1 MSIFTPTS
9 NWSEI
14 QERTID
20 PQSKYD
26 SDIVNQITAVGGGE
40 RYKVTGL
47 LADLVYDTDDDI
59 PFLHVT
65 SGIAVKDYVV
75 IQFTDESYVSF
86 GEPWPVTQGNYYL
99 VIYYKYEK
107 QVPPPE
113 AELRFITEANY
124 DPEYHFPL
132 YKIVVNGETFPDDI
146 YMEQLEFGKNE
157 EREYVFVER
166 MSSEYQYT
174 SESGGETSIDI
185 TQYYNEY
192 TKEYAVYI
200 NGIYQREGSD
210 YTVDHVQRRI
220 ILSVPLETNDYL
232 VFMSRQWG
240 RPNSDLSSFYSQEE
254 LNNGVLD
261 IRYYTETEIDDFFE
275 GEDTGKKQVDWN
287 RILNTPTSMAGY
299 GIDDGV
305 TNVDLTTHA
314 DTTINVHGIVDSS
327 DLAYKSGSVNQ
338 FSDITSPG
346 SEIEDAVDKKHEQN
360 TDTGT
365 GSDTFQI
372 GIDGPIIKNNI
383 GNFQLRNNLDDDYV
397 NLEVANLTVHGTTT
411 TLYTEEVTIDD
422 NILLLNSNVT
432 GTPTEDAGLEIER
445 GDLNNVS
452 IIWDEDTLLWRAG
465 FTGTE
470 KALIRED
477 DMVVLY
483 GQVNGSGNFNSDGVA
498 SIATIIDMSSLD
510 ETVDGG
516 GAIFAAFNG
525 GFADTPEEEFI
536 LKYKVD
542 GGNAAGDA

>member
-1 MSIFTPTS
+1 MAIFTPTS

-26 SDIVNQITAVGGGE
+26 SDIVNQLTAVGGGD

-47 LADLVYDTDDDI
+47 LADLVYDTNDNI
-59 PFLHVT
+59 PYFHIT
-65 SGIAVKDYVV
+65 PGIAVKDYVV
-75 IQFTDESYVSF
+75 IQFTDEIYVSF
-86 GEPWPVTQGNYYL
+86 NQTWPAIQGNYYL
-99 VIYYKYEK
+99 VVYYKYEK
-107 QVPPPE
+107 QSPPPA
-113 AELRFITEANY
+113 AEIRFITEAEYN
-124 DPEYHFPL
+124 PEYHFPL
-132 YKIVVNGETFPDDI
+132 YKIVITGTIFPDDI
-146 YMEQLEFGKNE
+146 YIEQLEFGKNE

-166 MSSEYQYT
+166 MSTEYQYT
-174 SESGGETSIDI
+174 SESGGETAIDI

-210 YTVDHVQRRI
+210 YTIDHIQRRI
-220 ILSVPLETNDYL
+220 ILSIPLEPNDYL

-261 IRYYTETEIDDFFE
+261 IRYYTETEIDNFFD
-275 GEDTGKKQVDWN
+275 GEDLGKKQVDWT

-299 GIDDGV
+299 GIVDGV
-305 TNVDLTTHA
+305 TSYDLTTHA

-338 FSDITSPG
+338 FADITSPG
-346 SEIEDAVDKKHEQN
+346 SEIEDAVAKKHDQN

-365 GSDTFQI
+365 GSNTFQI

-397 NLEVANLTVHGTTT
+397 SLEVSNLTVHGTTT

-422 NILLLNSNVT
+422 NILLLNSNAT
-432 GTPTEDAGLEIER
+432 GIPSENAGFEIER
-445 GDLNNVS
+445 GDLDNVS
-452 IIWDEDTLLWRAG
+452 IIWDETNLLWKAG

-470 KALIRED
+470 KTLVRED
-477 DMVVLY
+477 DMVVLF
-483 GQVNGSGNFNSDGVA
+483 GQVNGSGMFNSDGVVSIETSIDA
-498 SIATIIDMSSLD
+498 STLD
-510 ETVDGG
+510 EAVDGG

-525 GFADTPEEEFI
+525 GYADTTEFVE
-536 LKYKVD
+536 KYKID
-542 GGNAAGDA
+542 GGYAL

>member
-59 PFLHVT
+59 PYLHIT

-75 IQFTDESYVSF
+75 IQFTDDSYISF
-86 GEPWPVTQGNYYL
+86 GESWPVTQGNYYL
-99 VIYYKYEK
+99 AVYYKYEK
-107 QVPPPE
+107 QTPPPV
-113 AELRFITEANY
+113 AELQFITEAEYN
-124 DPEYHFPL
+124 PEYYFPL
-132 YKIVVNGETFPDDI
+132 YKIVVLGTFFPDDI
-146 YMEQLEFGKNE
+146 YIEQLEFGKNE

-166 MSSEYQYT
+166 MSTEYQYT
-174 SESGGETSIDI
+174 SESGGETTIDI

-200 NGIYQREGSD
+200 NGIYQREGFD
-210 YTVDHVQRRI
+210 YSIDHVQRRI
-220 ILSVPLETNDYL
+220 ILSIPLEADDHL

-261 IRYYTETEIDDFFE
+261 IRYYTETEIDNFFE
-275 GEDTGKKQVDWN
+275 GEDTGKKQIDWT

-299 GIDDGV
+299 GIEDGI
-305 TNVDLTTHA
+305 TSAELTTHA
-314 DTTINVHGIVDSS
+314 DTTINVHGIVDTS

-346 SEIEDAVDKKHEQN
+346 TEIEDAVAKKHDQN

-372 GIDGPIIKNNI
+372 GIDGPIIKNNG
-383 GNFQLRNNLDDDYV
+383 GNFQLRTGLDDDYV
-397 NLEVANLTVHGTTT
+397 NLDVANLIVHGTTT

-422 NILLLNSNVT
+422 NIIVLNSNAT
-432 GTPTEDAGLEIER
+432 GTPTENAGVEIER
-445 GDLNNVS
+445 GDLDNVS
-452 IIWDEDTLLWRAG
+452 FIWDETNLLWKAG

-470 KALIRED
+470 KTLVRED
-477 DMVVLY
+477 DMVVLF
-483 GQVNGSGNFNSDGVA
+483 GQVQGSGMFNSDGVV
-498 SIATIIDMSSLD
+498 SIETVVDASSLD

-525 GFADTPEEEFI
+525 GYADTIEFVE
-536 LKYKVD
+536 KYKID
-542 GGNAAGDA
+542 GGNA